1 VAYVTQQESTNTNR
15 LALIRKQIGANKGGE
30 KTPPPETVIT
40 QKEISTMKNESTA
53 IEIPQQSP
61 APTSEQVSQ
70 ASDRR
75 RHTLYFSDKLN
86 KDLERTFRQVAH
98 DIFPQTIEKSDF
110 LEACFLYCLE
120 HLDDIRSALRE
131 AAEEP

>member
-1 VAYVTQQESTNTNR
+1 
-15 LALIRKQIGANKGGE
+15 
-30 KTPPPETVIT
+30 
-40 QKEISTMKNESTA
+40 MKNESASTVVA
-53 IEIPQQSP
+53 SP
-61 APTSEQVSQ
+61 SSAPTSEQVSQ

-98 DIFPQTIEKSDF
+98 DLFPQTIEKSDF

-131 AAEEP
+131 TAEDL

>member
-1 VAYVTQQESTNTNR
+1 MKTDSASTVVA
-15 LALIRKQIGANKGGE
+15 
-30 KTPPPETVIT
+30 PP
-40 QKEISTMKNESTA
+40 SS
-53 IEIPQQSP
+53 

-98 DIFPQTIEKSDF
+98 DLFPQMIEKSDF
-110 LEACFLYCLE
+110 LEACFLYCFE
-120 HLDDIRSALRE
+120 HLDDICVALRE
-131 AAEEP
+131 TAEEP